1 MIDWRDYKYTMVVV
15 YASGEIGEHSSNN
28 LLFLATLGEES
39 LANGTYI
46 EATIHSNQEV
56 INAETLH

>member
-15 YASGEIGEHSSNN
+15 YASGEVGEHSSNN
-28 LLFLATLGEES
+28 LLFLTTLGEES

-46 EATIHSNQEV
+46 EATIHSNAGV
-56 INAETLH
+56 LH

>member
-15 YASGEIGEHSSNN
+15 YASGEVGEHSSNN
-28 LLFLATLGEES
+28 LLFLTTLGEES

-46 EATIHSNQEV
+46 EATIYSNAGV
-56 INAETLH
+56 LH